1 MEGVGGLA
9 GWQWIFIIEGL
20 LTVLGGVT
28 SIFFIYNGPDS
39 VSWLTEEEKQYL
51 KYKLAYDGNRAGRG
65 LQEDGSKRKYIKD
78 AFSDWQVY
86 VSVVMFLGISVSTY
100 GLVFGLPT
108 IISTLVRVS
117 QHLQFVH
124 QLTFGRATPTELPSS

>member
-1 MEGVGGLA
+1 MDGVGGLA

-20 LTVLGGVT
+20 LTVLGGLA

-65 LQEDGSKRKYIKD
+65 LEEDGSKRTYIKD

-108 IISTLVRVS
+108 IISTLVMVS
-117 QHLQFVH
+117 
-124 QLTFGRATPTELPSS
+124 